1 MIRSKV
7 MVSTDI
13 TMEQYSKVIGSMI
26 PSKEMAFIFS
36 KIKRNM
42 KDSLETA
49 NHMELGYIHIKMETL
64 TKE

>member
-1 MIRSKV
+1 

-13 TMEQYSKVIGSMI
+13 TMELCFKVIGSMI
-26 PSKEMAFIFS
+26 QSKGTAYIFS

-42 KDSLETA
+42 KDSLETV
-49 NHMELGYIHIKMETL
+49 NPMELGCIHIKMETP